1 MRCMHRCLAAFIVL
15 QNFERKS
22 HVQVARLEVIGMH
35 CSSCSTAVEKALNGR
50 DGVKEATV
58 SLSLNMAEVTYDP
71 THVTEVGTKNPI
83 QGCN

>member
-1 MRCMHRCLAAFIVL
+1 M
-15 QNFERKS
+15 QNFERKT
-22 HVQVARLEVIGMH
+22 HIQVARLEVIGMH
-35 CSSCSTAVEKALNGR
+35 CSSCSTAVEKALNGT

-71 THVTEVGTKNPI
+71 TRVTEVSTKNPV